1 MLYFFV
7 RLLMILSSLI
17 VAYRGIGIPL
27 LCSYLGGSKSQN
39 AFCKQACVG
48 FFDFL
53 AWAGCQQDCSV
64 LRTPTILPD
73 SRISWDWHP
82 TFMLLSGR
90 VKKSKRL
97 LQASLRRL
105 FDFLTLA
112 SYMIQDFFVFTNA
125 KWCKRKKKSKYVQTV
140 NKTL

>member
-1 MLYFFV
+1 MLRTPTILLDSRISWDWHPTFMLLSGRV
-7 RLLMILSSLI
+7 KKSKRLLQASL
-17 VAYRGIGIPL
+17 RRL
-27 LCSYLGGSKSQN
+27 
-39 AFCKQACVG
+39 
-48 FFDFL
+48 FDFL

-125 KWCKRKKKSKYVQTV
+125 KWCKRKKKPKYVQIV